1 LYCADGS
8 LLPVQPL
15 CLLGPTDFFG
25 EIALFA
31 MNPVR
36 TATVRTVGACEL
48 FELTRADLDAI
59 LPQYP
64 EMAARLD
71 EVCAAMPCNAY
82 RLLMARHGM
91 AWHVPNVNVVH
102 AGRR

>member
-1 LYCADGS
+1 
-8 LLPVQPL
+8 
-15 CLLGPTDFFG
+15 
-25 EIALFA
+25 

-71 EVCAAMPCNAY
+71 EVWTVMHTCC
-82 RLLMARHGM
+82 
-91 AWHVPNVNVVH
+91 
-102 AGRR
+102 